1 MRNSKTCPK
10 CKSTDIVRVPGGIGR
25 FGEGN
30 IIRVGVWSI
39 FKNPPKVTRYLC
51 ASCGFSEEWV
61 DSDADIARIREK
73 FGVVI

>member
-10 CKSTDIVRVPGGIGR
+10 CKSTDIIRIPGGIDNYGA
-25 FGEGN
+25 GN

-39 FKNPPKVTRYLC
+39 FSNPPKVARYLC

-61 DSDADIARIREK
+61 DSAEDIARIKKKYE
-73 FGVVI
+73 